1 MLSKALR
8 QGHNQ
13 NASTTL
19 AAALGDS
26 LILVTPLISSITNHL
41 MEPEGNFSGRSQDLT

>member
-1 MLSKALR
+1 MLSKALG

-26 LILVTPLISSITNHL
+26 LILVTPLISSIWNWKEIFLEGVKTL
-41 MEPEGNFSGRSQDLT
+41 LEPY

>member
-1 MLSKALR
+1 MLSTALG

-19 AAALGDS
+19 AAALGDIA
-26 LILVTPLISSITNHL
+26 L
-41 MEPEGNFSGRSQDLT
+41 F